1 MIGSNQGYIYLIEYK
16 FGDLNII
23 DSRKLCDSLINNL
36 SYSNNYEE
44 GTIYCY
50 NFAANCQ
57 KIIVFQIGISGD
69 ESSFE
74 FIIFFLFLIILIIYL
89 FKKKVKIN
97 GFNFKRI
104 FNIHNS

>member
-1 MIGSNQGYIYLIEYK
+1 M
-16 FGDLNII
+16 
-23 DSRKLCDSLINNL
+23 CDSSINSL
-36 SYSNNYEE
+36 SYSNNCEE
-44 GTIYCY
+44 GTIYGY

-57 KIIVFQIGISGD
+57 KIILFQIGISGD

-74 FIIFFLFLIILIIYL
+74 FIIFLLFLIISIIYL
-89 FKKKVKIN
+89 CKKKVKIN

>member
-16 FGDLNII
+16 FGDLNTI

-44 GTIYCY
+44 GKIYCY
-50 NFAANCQ
+50 NFATNCQ

-74 FIIFFLFLIILIIYL
+74 FIIFLLFLIILIIYL
-89 FKKKVKIN
+89 CKKKVKIN

>member
-1 MIGSNQGYIYLIEYK
+1 MPDFNITECLLGLKDDKVLIGSNQGYIYLIEYK

-23 DSRKLCDSLINNL
+23 DSRKMCDSSINSL
-36 SYSNNYEE
+36 SYSNNCEE

-50 NFAANCQ
+50 TFAANYQ

-74 FIIFFLFLIILIIYL
+74 FIIFLL
-89 FKKKVKIN
+89 
-97 GFNFKRI
+97 
-104 FNIHNS
+104 SW